1 MLCIDDNH
9 NTHLLPSITIY
20 ITHHLQSGKYWLMPP
35 NSHVSATATR
45 RVLLLLDVQA
55 AMLAPPPQG
64 VHSSEQICMNV
75 SRILSQARSAKP
87 PPLII
92 HVRNTGDKLDPDE
105 PNTPG
110 WQLVFPPL
118 PHEPVIDKLKNNAFA
133 GTNLGDLIPSDAEIV
148 VVGMQTD
155 YCIRATCSAALGRG
169 NEVLLIK
176 GAHATYDGMQAWNG
190 GVKIPAKTI
199 ETETE
204 AELEEAGV
212 VLLEMSDLPGI
223 FANR

>member
-1 MLCIDDNH
+1 M
-9 NTHLLPSITIY
+9 PSN
-20 ITHHLQSGKYWLMPP
+20 P
-35 NSHVSATATR
+35 HVAATATR

-64 VHSSEQICMNV
+64 VHSSELIRMNV
-75 SRILSQARSAKP
+75 LRILLQARSAKP
-87 PPLII
+87 PPLIFHI
-92 HVRNTGDKLDPDE
+92 RNTGEKLEPDE

-118 PHEPVIDKLKNNAFA
+118 PNEPVIDKLKNNAFA
-133 GTNLGDLIPSDAEIV
+133 GTKLGDLVPSDAEIV

-199 ETETE
+199 EAETE

>member
-1 MLCIDDNH
+1 MPST
-9 NTHLLPSITIY
+9 THVT
-20 ITHHLQSGKYWLMPP
+20 T
-35 NSHVSATATR
+35 TATR
-45 RVLLLLDVQA
+45 RVLLLLEIQI
-55 AMLAPPPQG
+55 AMLAPPPKG
-64 VHSSEQICMNV
+64 VHSSAAIRTNV
-75 SRILSQARSAKP
+75 SRILAQARSARP
-87 PPLII
+87 PPIII
-92 HVRNTGDKLDPDE
+92 HVRNTGEKGEADE

-118 PHEPVIDKLKNNAFA
+118 PHEHIIDKLKNNAFA
-133 GTNLGDLIPSDAEIV
+133 STKLGDLISPDAEIV

-190 GVKIPAKTI
+190 GVMIPAKTI
-199 ETETE
+199 EADTE

>member
-1 MLCIDDNH
+1 M
-9 NTHLLPSITIY
+9 PSNA
-20 ITHHLQSGKYWLMPP
+20 HA
-35 NSHVSATATR
+35 ATTTR

-55 AMLAPPPQG
+55 AMLAQPPQG
-64 VHSSEQICMNV
+64 VHSSELIRTNV

-87 PPLII
+87 PPLVV
-92 HVRNTGDKLDPDE
+92 HVRNTGEKMEPDE

-133 GTNLGDLIPSDAEIV
+133 GTKLGDLIPPDAEIV

-176 GAHATYDGMQAWNG
+176 GAHATYDGLQAWNG

-199 ETETE
+199 EAETE

>member
-1 MLCIDDNH
+1 MPS
-9 NTHLLPSITIY
+9 NTHA
-20 ITHHLQSGKYWLMPP
+20 
-35 NSHVSATATR
+35 SATATR
-45 RVLLLLDVQA
+45 RVLLLVDIQA
-55 AMLAPPPQG
+55 AMLDEPPKG
-64 VHSSEQICMNV
+64 VHSSALIRSNV
-75 SRILSQARSAKP
+75 SRILTQARSAKP

-92 HVRNTGDKLDPDE
+92 HVRNTGEKGDADE
-105 PNTPG
+105 PNTSG

-118 PHEPVIDKLKNNAFA
+118 PHEPIIDKLKNNAFA
-133 GTNLGDLIPSDAEIV
+133 GTNLGDLIPPDAEIV

-190 GVKIPAKTI
+190 GVLIPARAI
-199 ETETE
+199 EAETE

>member
-1 MLCIDDNH
+1 M
-9 NTHLLPSITIY
+9 PSNPHIA
-20 ITHHLQSGKYWLMPP
+20 
-35 NSHVSATATR
+35 ATATR

-64 VHSSEQICMNV
+64 VHSSELIRTNV
-75 SRILSQARSAKP
+75 SRILLQARSAKP

-133 GTNLGDLIPSDAEIV
+133 GTMLGDLIPSDAEIV

-199 ETETE
+199 EAETE

-212 VLLEMSDLPGI
+212 VLLEMSDLHGI

>member
-1 MLCIDDNH
+1 MS
-9 NTHLLPSITIY
+9 NTAHSD
-20 ITHHLQSGKYWLMPP
+20 S
-35 NSHVSATATR
+35 TASLHAH
-45 RVLLLLDVQA
+45 RVLLLVDVQV

-64 VHSSEQICMNV
+64 VHSATSIKANV
-75 SRILSQARSAKP
+75 SRILTQARSAKP

-92 HVRNTGDKLDPDE
+92 HVRNTGEKGDPDE
-105 PNTPG
+105 PNTSG
-110 WQLVFPPL
+110 WQLVFSPL
-118 PHEPVIDKLKNNAFA
+118 PNEPVIDKLKNNAFA
-133 GTNLGDLIPSDAEIV
+133 GTKLADLIENDAEIV

-190 GVKIPAKTI
+190 GVKIPASTI
-199 ETETE
+199 EADTE

>member
-1 MLCIDDNH
+1 MASDDEV
-9 NTHLLPSITIY
+9 T
-20 ITHHLQSGKYWLMPP
+20 
-35 NSHVSATATR
+35 ATAPR
-45 RVLLLLDVQA
+45 RVLLLLDIQI
-55 AMLAPPPQG
+55 AMLDDPPKG
-64 VHSSEQICMNV
+64 VHSAAVMRSNV
-75 SRILSQARSAKP
+75 WRILSQARSATP
-87 PPLII
+87 PPLIV
-92 HVRNTGDKLDPDE
+92 HVRNTGDKGEPDE

-110 WQLVFPPL
+110 WHLVFPPL

-133 GTNLGDLIPSDAEIV
+133 GTGLVTLIAPDAEIV

-190 GVKIPAKTI
+190 GVKIPASKI
-199 ETETE
+199 EADTE

-212 VLLEMSDLPGI
+212 VVLEMSDLPGI

>member
-1 MLCIDDNH
+1 MSST
-9 NTHLLPSITIY
+9 TH
-20 ITHHLQSGKYWLMPP
+20 
-35 NSHVSATATR
+35 VATATR
-45 RVLLLLDVQA
+45 RVLLLLDVQI
-55 AMLAPPPQG
+55 AMLDQPPKG
-64 VHSSEQICMNV
+64 VHSATIIRTNL
-75 SRILSQARSAKP
+75 SRILAQARSAKP

-92 HVRNTGDKLDPDE
+92 HVRNTGDKGEPDE

-110 WQLVFPPL
+110 WQLAFPPL
-118 PHEPVIDKLKNNAFA
+118 LHEPVIDKLKNNAFA
-133 GTNLGDLIPSDAEIV
+133 GTNLGDLVASDAEIV

-190 GVKIPAKTI
+190 GVKIPASTI
-199 ETETE
+199 EAETE

>member
-1 MLCIDDNH
+1 
-9 NTHLLPSITIY
+9 
-20 ITHHLQSGKYWLMPP
+20 MPTT
-35 NSHVSATATR
+35 NVATTATR
-45 RVLLLLDVQA
+45 RVLLLLDIQV
-55 AMLAPPPQG
+55 AMLDQPPKG
-64 VHSSEQICMNV
+64 VHSSDLIRMNV
-75 SRILSQARSAKP
+75 SRILAQARSAKP

-92 HVRNTGDKLDPDE
+92 HVRNTGDKGENDE

-118 PHEPVIDKLKNNAFA
+118 PHEPIIDKLKNNAFA
-133 GTNLGDLIPSDAEIV
+133 GTTLNELIAPDAEIV

-190 GVKIPAKTI
+190 GIKIPASTI
-199 ETETE
+199 EAETE

-212 VLLEMSDLPGI
+212 VVLEMSDLPGI

>member
-1 MLCIDDNH
+1 M
-9 NTHLLPSITIY
+9 PSN
-20 ITHHLQSGKYWLMPP
+20 P
-35 NSHVSATATR
+35 HVAATATR

-64 VHSSEQICMNV
+64 VHSSELIRMNV
-75 SRILSQARSAKP
+75 SRILLQARSAKP

-92 HVRNTGDKLDPDE
+92 HVRNTGDKLEPDE

-118 PHEPVIDKLKNNAFA
+118 PNEPVIDKLKNNAFA
-133 GTNLGDLIPSDAEIV
+133 GTKLGDLVPSDAEIV

-199 ETETE
+199 EAETE

>member
-1 MLCIDDNH
+1 MSST
-9 NTHLLPSITIY
+9 TH
-20 ITHHLQSGKYWLMPP
+20 
-35 NSHVSATATR
+35 VATATR
-45 RVLLLLDVQA
+45 RVLLLLDVQI
-55 AMLAPPPQG
+55 AMLDQPPKG
-64 VHSSEQICMNV
+64 VHSATIIRTNL
-75 SRILSQARSAKP
+75 SRILAQARSAKP

-92 HVRNTGDKLDPDE
+92 HVRNTGDKGEPDE

-110 WQLVFPPL
+110 WQLAFPPL
-118 PHEPVIDKLKNNAFA
+118 LHEPVIDKLKNNAFA
-133 GTNLGDLIPSDAEIV
+133 GTNLGDLVTSDAEIV

-176 GAHATYDGMQAWNG
+176 GAHATYDGMQAWNSS
-190 GVKIPAKTI
+190 VNIPAKTI
-199 ETETE
+199 EAETE